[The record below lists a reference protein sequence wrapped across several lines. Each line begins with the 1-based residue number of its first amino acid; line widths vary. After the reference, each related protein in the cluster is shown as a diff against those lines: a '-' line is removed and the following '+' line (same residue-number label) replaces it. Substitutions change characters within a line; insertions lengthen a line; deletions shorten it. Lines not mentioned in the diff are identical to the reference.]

1 MSSSAGPGEE
11 EHILGGVTGEL
22 ISTGGARGI

>member
-1 MSSSAGPGEE
+1 MRSLAGPGEE
-11 EHILGGVTGEL
+11 ERILGGVTGEI